1 MINSFNA
8 SVKFS
13 QLSATTVDITRTKM
27 PIMIIWKK
35 VSVTG
40 GVWLKKKYLS
50 ALYDERHSGGHTGE
64 EKTRKCNQHAWNRV
78 TLCVN
83 ANEFGLHI
91 IQLASES
98 FKLATR
104 RASAAGVLT
113 ALVLN
118 LSHLIL
124 SL

>member
-35 VSVTG
+35 ISVTG
-40 GVWLKKKYLS
+40 GVWLKKKNLS

-91 IQLASES
+91 ASES
-98 FKLATR
+98 LATR